1 MAKTIGQLTQATT
14 IGGSDEFV
22 IEQTGIT
29 KRVAASVVRGG
40 LVNTDV
46 ASNAAIAFSK
56 LAALDSANILVGNG
70 SNVATKV
77 AVSGDATLSN
87 AGAVTL
93 AAASITGKTQLADP
107 LASGDEFLVHD
118 TSASALRRVAW
129 SALQPAGSVIKTE
142 YAQLVGVQ
150 SYTSGQTL
158 AVGATPTITS
168 GVEILAINS
177 LSAASASNYL
187 VITANAL
194 ISASSGNSV
203 ILMLFAGNTL
213 VATANITGSNQASIM
228 TLVYKHSPASTSA
241 VNYTVRAACESGT
254 LYVNRLYTVTDYNTG
269 KQVSSMLIQ
278 EIKG

>member
-40 LVNTDV
+40 LVNADV

-77 AVSGDATLSN
+77 AVSGDATISN

-118 TSASALRRVAW
+118 ASSSALRRVAY
-129 SALQPAGSVIKTE
+129 SSI
-142 YAQLVGVQ
+142 
-150 SYTSGQTL
+150 S
-158 AVGATPTITS
+158 PT
-168 GVEILAINS
+168 V
-177 LSAASASNYL
+177 AASNLDGVAKDG
-187 VITANAL
+187 
-194 ISASSGNSV
+194 SGNNLSV
-203 ILMLFAGNTL
+203 GTAPVFGCRAWVNFNGTSTTTVDGESRCSIRASGNVTK
-213 VATANITGSNQASIM
+213 VVRTG
-228 TLVYKHSPASTSA
+228 T
-241 VNYTVRAACESGT
+241 G
-254 LYVNRLYTVTDYNTG
+254 LYTVTFTTALEDANYAFSISGHRGDGGGANVGFIGGEGASANGYVPTTTTLKISTQTG
-269 KQVSSMLIQ
+269 SNGSAIDWPCVVVAVFR
-278 EIKG
+278 